1 MQEEARRT
9 SAVEVV
15 RSVWSRRKW
24 LAIVVFTVPLVAA
37 VSLIMFLP
45 NVYRSGATVL
55 VDRQQVPESMVR
67 PTVTS
72 ALETRLHTISQE
84 ILSRS
89 RLEALINRFG
99 LYADL
104 RKRVSEEEV
113 IERMRKDIRLD
124 LKSVKQDEYRGVT
137 IAFTISYEGRDPE
150 TVARVAN
157 TLASFYIEENLKVR
171 ERQAAGTSEFLKVQL
186 AEVKRRLDQQEG
198 TVSEFKKRYL
208 GELPQQMD
216 SNLGTIERLN
226 QQLRLNSDNQTRAL
240 ERREAIARQLME
252 AGSFSS
258 TATGPEAG
266 IDQLTRLNEELR
278 RLRTVYSDKYP
289 DVVRLKQEIASLERE
304 LAEGRTTPAT
314 TREAP
319 KTPPTSNPYV
329 LRLRQ
334 AQSDVESEINIL
346 KGEEKRLRAALVSY
360 IGRVENAPKREQEF
374 RELSRDYEST
384 RENYA
389 SLMKRYE
396 EAQLAENME
405 QRQKGEQFRVIDPA
419 FPSGEPT
426 APNRLRYL
434 IMALVASGALAIAS
448 VVLAEQL
455 NASFHSVDDLRALSA
470 VPVLLSIPLIV
481 TADDTARRLRRFRMG
496 TASFAV
502 ALVLIIGVSWFV
514 AHGNEQLVSFLS
526 RGK

>member
-1 MQEEARRT
+1 MANSTRGSFGFDEILGMVRRRGWIGLLVFIIPF
-9 SAVEVV
+9 SVV
-15 RSVWSRRKW
+15 
-24 LAIVVFTVPLVAA
+24 LGLVP
-37 VSLIMFLP
+37 FLP
-45 NVYRSGATVL
+45 NIYQSTATVL
-55 VDRQQVPESMVR
+55 VDRQQVPEAFVR
-67 PTVTS
+67 STVTS
-72 ALETRLHTISQE
+72 ALETRLHAITQE
-84 ILSRS
+84 VLSRS
-89 RLEALINRFG
+89 RLEDLINRFG

-104 RKRVSEEEV
+104 RKRVSQEEV
-113 IERMRKDIRLD
+113 IDRMRKDIRLD

-186 AEVKRRLDQQEG
+186 TEVKKRLDQQEA

-208 GELPQQMD
+208 GELPSQME

-226 QQLRLNSDNQTRAL
+226 GQLRLNSDNQTRAL
-240 ERREAIARQLME
+240 ERREAIQRQLAD
-252 AGSFSS
+252 AGSLGG
-258 TATGPEAG
+258 ATGPDAG
-266 IDQLTRLNEELR
+266 IEQLTRLNEELR
-278 RLRTVYSDKYP
+278 RMRTVYSEKYP
-289 DVVRLKQEIASLERE
+289 DVIRLKQEIASLERD
-304 LAEGRTTPAT
+304 LAEGKTTP
-314 TREAP
+314 RETG
-319 KTPPTSNPYV
+319 KTPAPASPYV

-334 AQSDVESEINIL
+334 MQSDVDSEINIL
-346 KGEEKRLRAALVSY
+346 KGEEKRLRAALTSY
-360 IGRVENAPKREQEF
+360 IGRVENAPRREQEF

-419 FPSGEPT
+419 FPSAEPT

-434 IMALVASGALAIAS
+434 LMVLAGSAALAVAA

-455 NASFHSVDDLRALSA
+455 NASFHSVDDLRALST
-470 VPVLLSIPLIV
+470 VPVLLTIPLIV
-481 TADDTARRLRRFRMG
+481 TADDTARQLRRFRLG

-502 ALVLIIGVSWFV
+502 GVVLIVGISWFV

-526 RGK
+526 RGGR

>member
-1 MQEEARRT
+1 
-9 SAVEVV
+9 
-15 RSVWSRRKW
+15 VWGRRKW
-24 LAIVVFTVPLVAA
+24 LAIVVFTVPLAAA

-104 RKRVSEEEV
+104 RKRVSQEEV
-113 IERMRKDIRLD
+113 IDRMRKDIRLD

-186 AEVKRRLDQQEG
+186 TEVKKRLDQQEAS
-198 TVSEFKKRYL
+198 VSEFKKKYL

-216 SNLGTIERLN
+216 ANLGTIERLN

-240 ERREAIARQLME
+240 ERKEAIARQLAE
-252 AGSFSS
+252 AGSFSGTS
-258 TATGPEAG
+258 SGPEAG
-266 IDQLTRLNEELR
+266 IDQLTKLNEELR
-278 RLRTVYSDKYP
+278 RMRTVYSDKYP
-289 DVVRLKQEIASLERE
+289 DVVRLKQEIAALEKD
-304 LAEGRTTPAT
+304 LAEGRTAT
-314 TREAP
+314 AAKDTP
-319 KTPPTSNPYV
+319 KTTATNSPYV

-334 AQSDVESEINIL
+334 AQSDVDAEINIL
-346 KGEEKRLRAALVSY
+346 KGEEKRLRAALTSY
-360 IGRVENAPKREQEF
+360 IGRVENAPRREQEF

-384 RENYA
+384 RENYG

-434 IMALVASGALAIAS
+434 IMALVASTALAIAA

-455 NASFHSVDDLRALSA
+455 NASFHSVDDLRALST
-470 VPVLLSIPLIV
+470 VPVLLSIPLII
-481 TADDTARRLRRFRMG
+481 TADDTARGLRRFRLG

>member
-1 MQEEARRT
+1 MQDEVRRT
-9 SAVEVV
+9 SAVEIL
-15 RSVWSRRKW
+15 RSVWGRRKW
-24 LAIVVFTVPLVAA
+24 LAIVVFTVPLAA
-37 VSLIMFLP
+37 GVSLIMFLP

-89 RLEALINRFG
+89 RLEALIHRFG

-104 RKRVSEEEV
+104 RKRVSQEEV
-113 IERMRKDIRLD
+113 IDRMRKDIRLD

-171 ERQAAGTSEFLKVQL
+171 ERQAAGTSEFLKVQIS
-186 AEVKRRLDQQEG
+186 EVKKRLDQQEA

-208 GELPQQMD
+208 GELPQQMEG
-216 SNLGTIERLN
+216 NLSTIERLN
-226 QQLRLNSDNQTRAL
+226 TQLRLNSDNQTRAL
-240 ERREAIARQLME
+240 ERREAIGRQLAD
-252 AGSFSS
+252 AGSLGG
-258 TATGPEAG
+258 ATGPEAG
-266 IDQLTRLNEELR
+266 IDQLTKLNEELR
-278 RLRTVYSDKYP
+278 RMRTVFSDKYP
-289 DVVRLKQEIASLERE
+289 DVVRLKQEIAALERD
-304 LAEGRTTPAT
+304 LAEGKTTPRDT
-314 TREAP
+314 G
-319 KTPPTSNPYV
+319 KTPGPANPYV

-334 AQSDVESEINIL
+334 MQSDVDSEINIL
-346 KGEEKRLRAALVSY
+346 KGEEKRLRAALTSY
-360 IGRVENAPKREQEF
+360 IGRVENAPRREQEF
-374 RELSRDYEST
+374 RELSRDYDTT

-434 IMALVASGALAIAS
+434 LMVLAASGALAVAS

-455 NASFHSVDDLRALSA
+455 NASFHSVDDLRSLST

-481 TADDTARRLRRFRMG
+481 TADDTARQLRRFRLG

-502 ALVLIIGVSWFV
+502 GLVLIVGLSWFF
-514 AHGNEQLVSFLS
+514 AHGNEQLTSFLS
-526 RGK
+526 RGGR

>member
-1 MQEEARRT
+1 MQEEVRST
-9 SAVEVV
+9 SAVDVV
-15 RSVWSRRKW
+15 RSVWGRRKW
-24 LAIVVFTVPLVAA
+24 LAIVVFTVPLAA
-37 VSLIMFLP
+37 AGSIIMFLP
-45 NVYRSGATVL
+45 NVYRSAATVL

-67 PTVTS
+67 STVTS

-104 RKRVSEEEV
+104 RKRVSLEE
-113 IERMRKDIRLD
+113 IIDRMRKDIRLE
-124 LKSVKQDEYRGVT
+124 LKSVKQDEWRGVT

-186 AEVKRRLDQQEG
+186 GEVKKRLDQQEAL
-198 TVSEFKKRYL
+198 VSEFKKRYL

-216 SNLGTIERLN
+216 ANLGTIERLN
-226 QQLRLNSDNQTRAL
+226 AQLRLNSDNQTRAL
-240 ERREAIARQLME
+240 ERREAIARQVAE
-252 AGSFSS
+252 AGTFSP

-278 RLRTVYSDKYP
+278 RMRTVFSDKYP

-304 LAEGRTTPAT
+304 LAEGRNTGA
-314 TREAP
+314 TREA
-319 KTPPTSNPYV
+319 KAPPPAGSPYV
-329 LRLRQ
+329 MRLRQ
-334 AQSDVESEINIL
+334 MQSDVDSEINIL
-346 KGEEKRLRAALVSY
+346 KGEEKRLRSALVSY

-374 RELSRDYEST
+374 REMSRDYEST

-396 EAQLAENME
+396 DAQLSESME

-419 FPSGEPT
+419 YPSGEPT

-434 IMALVASGALAIAS
+434 IMSLVGSAALAIAA

-455 NASFHSVDDLRALSA
+455 NASFHSVDDLRALTT

-481 TADDTARRLRRFRMG
+481 TADDTARQLRRFRLG
-496 TASFAV
+496 TASFV
-502 ALVLIIGVSWFV
+502 VTLVLIIGLSWFV
-514 AHGNEQLVSFLS
+514 AHGNEQLVSFLN